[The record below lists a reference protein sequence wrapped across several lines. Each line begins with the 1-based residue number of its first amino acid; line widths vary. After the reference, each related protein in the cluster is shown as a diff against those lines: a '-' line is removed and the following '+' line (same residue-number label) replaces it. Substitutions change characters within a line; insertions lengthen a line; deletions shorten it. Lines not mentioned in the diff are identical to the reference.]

1 MLRRVRE
8 RCEDGL
14 CELDELDENAHILHM
29 KQELSS
35 DTNRATARSV
45 IKRFPM
51 RDARTG
57 QFLTVPEQ
65 MHRPMPKHI
74 GRALSLSN
82 DSVELV
88 LEALHAA
95 ASKSRSVGTAL
106 QFVVEVKPDGTPQ
119 IVEAA
124 TGEERKTAALDASL
138 EMDAA
143 EEGRL
148 ERALVDA
155 RERGRHAV
163 ADILSDKDMLSAD
176 AFAAHLQTTRA
187 TINSWRQAHQVLGL
201 QGATRGYR
209 YPVWQIGENGRPFAR
224 LPKLFEIFGDSPWAV
239 FRFLVQPHSEL
250 DGVTGREALQ
260 RGWDDRAISVAQGIS
275 AGTFV

>member
-1 MLRRVRE
+1 
-8 RCEDGL
+8 
-14 CELDELDENAHILHM
+14 M

-35 DTNRATARSV
+35 DTNRPPARGI

-51 RDARTG
+51 RDASTG
-57 QFLTVPEQ
+57 QFLTVTEQ
-65 MHRPMPKHI
+65 MHKPMPKHI

-95 ASKSRSVGTAL
+95 ALKSRSAGAAL

-119 IVEAA
+119 IVEALTSEKRKAA
-124 TGEERKTAALDASL
+124 TLDTSL

-143 EEGRL
+143 EAGQL

-176 AFAAHLQTTRA
+176 AFAAHLKTTRA
-187 TINSWRQAHQVLGL
+187 TINSWRQAQQILGL

-209 YPVWQIGENGRPFAR
+209 YPVWQVGENGRPFAV

-250 DGVTGREALQ
+250 DGITGREALQ